1 MLPGL
6 PTSFCKK
13 FSAGHKF
20 CGILYGVV
28 ETDNALSMH
37 LSTTKNTSFSR
48 SLLAGIVCGIL
59 AGILNVAYTMFYRK
73 ATDFNTYKVVE
84 PLLIFIAF
92 PLLFVIAGFIFFE
105 MVENIRKG
113 RLYFTILSLVMM
125 AIALIFGLR
134 PLEKGIGDLLFG
146 IILITGLL
154 VSLLLPFLATHP
166 KIFMDKEE
174 LSESTDS

>member
-1 MLPGL
+1 
-6 PTSFCKK
+6 
-13 FSAGHKF
+13 
-20 CGILYGVV
+20 
-28 ETDNALSMH
+28 MH
-37 LSTTKNTSFSR
+37 LAATKNTSFSR

-59 AGILNVAYTMFYRK
+59 AAILNLAYTTFYRK
-73 ATDFNTYKVVE
+73 ATDFTSFKVVE

-105 MVENIRKG
+105 MVENIKKG
-113 RLYFTILSLVMM
+113 RLYFTILSLLMM
-125 AIALIFGLR
+125 GVALVFGLR
-134 PLEKGIGDLLFG
+134 QLDKGIGDLLFG

>member
-1 MLPGL
+1 
-6 PTSFCKK
+6 
-13 FSAGHKF
+13 
-20 CGILYGVV
+20 
-28 ETDNALSMH
+28 MH
-37 LSTTKNTSFSR
+37 LAATKNTSFSR

-59 AGILNVAYTMFYRK
+59 AAILNLAYTTFYRK
-73 ATDFNTYKVVE
+73 ATDFTSFKVVE

-105 MVENIRKG
+105 MVENIKKG
-113 RLYFTILSLVMM
+113 RLYFTVLSLVMM
-125 AIALIFGLR
+125 GVALVFGLR
-134 PLEKGIGDLLFG
+134 QLDKGIGDLLFG

>member
-1 MLPGL
+1 VH
-6 PTSFCKK
+6 
-13 FSAGHKF
+13 SA
-20 CGILYGVV
+20 
-28 ETDNALSMH
+28 S
-37 LSTTKNTSFSR
+37 SKNTSFSR

-59 AGILNVAYTMFYRK
+59 AAILNLVYTVYYRK
-73 ATDFNTYKVVE
+73 VTDFTGYKVVE

-113 RLYFTILSLVMM
+113 RLYFTVLSLVMM

-134 PLEKGIGDLLFG
+134 QLERGIGDLLFG
-146 IILITGLL
+146 ITLITGLI

-174 LSESTDS
+174 LAESTDS

>member
-1 MLPGL
+1 
-6 PTSFCKK
+6 
-13 FSAGHKF
+13 
-20 CGILYGVV
+20 
-28 ETDNALSMH
+28 MH
-37 LSTTKNTSFSR
+37 LASTKNTSFSR
-48 SLLAGIVCGIL
+48 SLLAGIICGIL
-59 AGILNVAYTMFYRK
+59 AAILNLAYTTFYRR
-73 ATDFNTYKVVE
+73 ATDFTSFKVVE

-105 MVENIRKG
+105 MVENIKKG

-125 AIALIFGLR
+125 GVALVFGLR
-134 PLEKGIGDLLFG
+134 QLDKGIGDLLFG

>member
-1 MLPGL
+1 
-6 PTSFCKK
+6 
-13 FSAGHKF
+13 
-20 CGILYGVV
+20 
-28 ETDNALSMH
+28 MH
-37 LSTTKNTSFSR
+37 LAATKNTSFSR

-59 AGILNVAYTMFYRK
+59 AAILNLAYTTFYRK
-73 ATDFNTYKVVE
+73 ATDFTSFKVVE

-105 MVENIRKG
+105 MVENMRKG

-125 AIALIFGLR
+125 GVALVFGLR
-134 PLEKGIGDLLFG
+134 QLNKGIGDLLFG

>member
-1 MLPGL
+1 
-6 PTSFCKK
+6 
-13 FSAGHKF
+13 
-20 CGILYGVV
+20 
-28 ETDNALSMH
+28 MH
-37 LSTTKNTSFSR
+37 LAATKNTSFSR

-59 AGILNVAYTMFYRK
+59 AAILNLAYTTFYRK
-73 ATDFNTYKVVE
+73 ATDFTSFKVVE

-105 MVENIRKG
+105 MVENIKKG
-113 RLYFTILSLVMM
+113 RLYFTILSLLMM
-125 AIALIFGLR
+125 GVALVFGLR
-134 PLEKGIGDLLFG
+134 QLNKGIGDLLFG

>member
-1 MLPGL
+1 
-6 PTSFCKK
+6 
-13 FSAGHKF
+13 
-20 CGILYGVV
+20 
-28 ETDNALSMH
+28 MH
-37 LSTTKNTSFSR
+37 LASAKNTSFSR

-59 AGILNVAYTMFYRK
+59 AAILNLVYTTFYRK
-73 ATDFNTYKVVE
+73 ATDYTSFKVVE

-105 MVENIRKG
+105 MVENIKKG
-113 RLYFTILSLVMM
+113 RLYSTILSLVMM
-125 AIALIFGLR
+125 GVALVFGLR
-134 PLEKGIGDLLFG
+134 QLDKGIGDLLFG

>member
-1 MLPGL
+1 LWL
-6 PTSFCKK
+6 C
-13 FSAGHKF
+13 
-20 CGILYGVV
+20 YVV
-28 ETDNALSMH
+28 EVKQECVTMRLAA
-37 LSTTKNTSFSR
+37 TKNTSFSR

-59 AGILNVAYTMFYRK
+59 AAILNLAYTTFYRR
-73 ATDFNTYKVVE
+73 ATDFTSFKVVE

-105 MVENIRKG
+105 MVENIKKG

-125 AIALIFGLR
+125 GVALVFGLR
-134 PLEKGIGDLLFG
+134 QLDKGIGDLLFG

>member
-1 MLPGL
+1 
-6 PTSFCKK
+6 
-13 FSAGHKF
+13 
-20 CGILYGVV
+20 
-28 ETDNALSMH
+28 MH
-37 LSTTKNTSFSR
+37 LSAAKNTSFSR

-59 AGILNVAYTMFYRK
+59 AAILNIAYTVFYRK
-73 ATDFNTYKVVE
+73 ATDFTAYKVVE

-134 PLEKGIGDLLFG
+134 PLEEGNWRSFVWYNINNGPFGFSFTSFSCNSSKDLHGQRGAFG
-146 IILITGLL
+146 KYRLLILR
-154 VSLLLPFLATHP
+154 
-166 KIFMDKEE
+166 
-174 LSESTDS
+174 

>member
-1 MLPGL
+1 
-6 PTSFCKK
+6 
-13 FSAGHKF
+13 
-20 CGILYGVV
+20 
-28 ETDNALSMH
+28 MH
-37 LSTTKNTSFSR
+37 LASAKNTSFSR
-48 SLLAGIVCGIL
+48 SLLAGIICGIL
-59 AGILNVAYTMFYRK
+59 AAILNLAYTAFYRR
-73 ATDFNTYKVVE
+73 ATDFTSFKVVE

-105 MVENIRKG
+105 MVENIKKG

-125 AIALIFGLR
+125 GVALVFGLR
-134 PLEKGIGDLLFG
+134 QLDKGIGDLLFG

>member
-1 MLPGL
+1 
-6 PTSFCKK
+6 
-13 FSAGHKF
+13 
-20 CGILYGVV
+20 
-28 ETDNALSMH
+28 MH
-37 LSTTKNTSFSR
+37 LAATKNTSFSR

-59 AGILNVAYTMFYRK
+59 AAILNLAYTTFYRK
-73 ATDFNTYKVVE
+73 ATDFTSFKVVE

-105 MVENIRKG
+105 MVENMRKG

-125 AIALIFGLR
+125 GVALVFGLR
-134 PLEKGIGDLLFG
+134 QLDKGIGDLLFG

>member
-1 MLPGL
+1 
-6 PTSFCKK
+6 
-13 FSAGHKF
+13 
-20 CGILYGVV
+20 
-28 ETDNALSMH
+28 MH
-37 LSTTKNTSFSR
+37 LSSAKNTSFSR

>member
-1 MLPGL
+1 
-6 PTSFCKK
+6 
-13 FSAGHKF
+13 
-20 CGILYGVV
+20 
-28 ETDNALSMH
+28 MH
-37 LSTTKNTSFSR
+37 LAATKNTSFSR
-48 SLLAGIVCGIL
+48 SLLAGIVCGTL
-59 AGILNVAYTMFYRK
+59 AAILNLAYTTFYRK
-73 ATDFNTYKVVE
+73 ATDFTSFKVVE

-105 MVENIRKG
+105 MVENIKKG

-125 AIALIFGLR
+125 GVALVFGLR
-134 PLEKGIGDLLFG
+134 QLDKGIGDLLFG

>member
-1 MLPGL
+1 LWH
-6 PTSFCKK
+6 FQFVRYIKK
-13 FSAGHKF
+13 YAP
-20 CGILYGVV
+20 V
-28 ETDNALSMH
+28 H
-37 LSTTKNTSFSR
+37 LASSKNTSFSR

-59 AGILNVAYTMFYRK
+59 AAILNLVYTVYYRK
-73 ATDFNTYKVVE
+73 VTDFTGYKVVE

-113 RLYFTILSLVMM
+113 RLYFTVLSLVMM

-134 PLEKGIGDLLFG
+134 QLERGIGDLLFG
-146 IILITGLL
+146 ITLITGLI

-174 LSESTDS
+174 LAESTDS

>member
-1 MLPGL
+1 
-6 PTSFCKK
+6 
-13 FSAGHKF
+13 
-20 CGILYGVV
+20 
-28 ETDNALSMH
+28 MH
-37 LSTTKNTSFSR
+37 LAATKNTSFSR

-59 AGILNVAYTMFYRK
+59 AAILNLAYTTFYRK
-73 ATDFNTYKVVE
+73 ATDFTSFKVVE

-105 MVENIRKG
+105 MVENIKKG

-125 AIALIFGLR
+125 GVALVFGLR
-134 PLEKGIGDLLFG
+134 QLNKGIGDLLFG

>member
-1 MLPGL
+1 
-6 PTSFCKK
+6 
-13 FSAGHKF
+13 
-20 CGILYGVV
+20 
-28 ETDNALSMH
+28 MH
-37 LSTTKNTSFSR
+37 LAATKNTSFSR

-59 AGILNVAYTMFYRK
+59 AAILNLAYTTFYRK
-73 ATDFNTYKVVE
+73 ATDFTSFKVVE

-105 MVENIRKG
+105 MVENIKKG

-125 AIALIFGLR
+125 GVALVFGLR
-134 PLEKGIGDLLFG
+134 QLDKGIGDLLFG

>member
-1 MLPGL
+1 MAFHIVDEVKML
-6 PTSFCKK
+6 
-13 FSAGHKF
+13 
-20 CGILYGVV
+20 V
-28 ETDNALSMH
+28 MH
-37 LSTTKNTSFSR
+37 LAATKNTSFSR

-59 AGILNVAYTMFYRK
+59 AAILNVVYTVFYRK
-73 ATDFNTYKVVE
+73 ATDFTAYKVVE

-113 RLYFTILSLVMM
+113 RVYFTILSLIMM
-125 AIALIFGLR
+125 GVALLFGLR
-134 PLEKGIGDLLFG
+134 QLEKGIGDLLFG

-174 LSESTDS
+174 LSESIDS

>member
-1 MLPGL
+1 
-6 PTSFCKK
+6 
-13 FSAGHKF
+13 
-20 CGILYGVV
+20 
-28 ETDNALSMH
+28 MH
-37 LSTTKNTSFSR
+37 LAATKNTSFSR

-59 AGILNVAYTMFYRK
+59 AAILNVAYTVLYRR
-73 ATDFNTYKVVE
+73 AADFNAYKVVE

-105 MVENIRKG
+105 MVENIKKG
-113 RLYFTILSLVMM
+113 RSYFTILSLVMM

-134 PLEKGIGDLLFG
+134 ALEKGIGYLLFG

-174 LSESTDS
+174 LSESIDS

>member
-1 MLPGL
+1 
-6 PTSFCKK
+6 
-13 FSAGHKF
+13 
-20 CGILYGVV
+20 
-28 ETDNALSMH
+28 MH
-37 LSTTKNTSFSR
+37 LASKKNTSFSR

-59 AGILNVAYTMFYRK
+59 AAILNLVFTVFYRK
-73 ATDFNTYKVVE
+73 ATDFAAYKVVE

-125 AIALIFGLR
+125 AIALVFGLR
-134 PLEKGIGDLLFG
+134 QLERGIGDLLFG

-166 KIFMDKEE
+166 KIFMDSEE

>member
-1 MLPGL
+1 
-6 PTSFCKK
+6 
-13 FSAGHKF
+13 
-20 CGILYGVV
+20 
-28 ETDNALSMH
+28 MH
-37 LSTTKNTSFSR
+37 LAATKNTSFSR

-59 AGILNVAYTMFYRK
+59 AAILNLAYTTFYRK
-73 ATDFNTYKVVE
+73 ATDFTSFKVVE

-105 MVENIRKG
+105 MVENMKKG

-125 AIALIFGLR
+125 GVALVFGLR
-134 PLEKGIGDLLFG
+134 QLDKGIGDLLFG

>member
-1 MLPGL
+1 
-6 PTSFCKK
+6 
-13 FSAGHKF
+13 
-20 CGILYGVV
+20 
-28 ETDNALSMH
+28 
-37 LSTTKNTSFSR
+37 
-48 SLLAGIVCGIL
+48 LAGIVCGIL
-59 AGILNVAYTMFYRK
+59 AAILNLAYTTFYRK
-73 ATDFNTYKVVE
+73 ATDFTSFKVVE

-105 MVENIRKG
+105 MVENMRKG

-125 AIALIFGLR
+125 GVALVFGLR
-134 PLEKGIGDLLFG
+134 QLDKGIGDLLFG

>member
-1 MLPGL
+1 
-6 PTSFCKK
+6 
-13 FSAGHKF
+13 
-20 CGILYGVV
+20 
-28 ETDNALSMH
+28 MH
-37 LSTTKNTSFSR
+37 LAATKNTSFSR
-48 SLLAGIVCGIL
+48 SLLAGIVCGLL
-59 AGILNVAYTMFYRK
+59 AAILNLAYTTFYRK
-73 ATDFNTYKVVE
+73 ATDFTSFKVVE

-105 MVENIRKG
+105 MVENIKKG

-125 AIALIFGLR
+125 GVALVFGLR
-134 PLEKGIGDLLFG
+134 QLDKGIGDLLFG

>member
-1 MLPGL
+1 
-6 PTSFCKK
+6 
-13 FSAGHKF
+13 
-20 CGILYGVV
+20 
-28 ETDNALSMH
+28 MH
-37 LSTTKNTSFSR
+37 LASSKNTSFSR

-59 AGILNVAYTMFYRK
+59 AAILNLVYTVYYRK
-73 ATDFNTYKVVE
+73 VTDFKGYKVVE

-113 RLYFTILSLVMM
+113 RLYFTVLSLVMM

-134 PLEKGIGDLLFG
+134 QLERGIGELLFG
-146 IILITGLL
+146 ITLITGLI

-174 LSESTDS
+174 LAESTDS

>member
-1 MLPGL
+1 
-6 PTSFCKK
+6 
-13 FSAGHKF
+13 
-20 CGILYGVV
+20 
-28 ETDNALSMH
+28 MH
-37 LSTTKNTSFSR
+37 LAATKNTSFSR

-59 AGILNVAYTMFYRK
+59 AAILNLAYTTFYRK
-73 ATDFNTYKVVE
+73 ATDFTSFKVVE

-105 MVENIRKG
+105 MVENIKKG

-125 AIALIFGLR
+125 GVALIFGLR
-134 PLEKGIGDLLFG
+134 QLDKGIGDLLFG

>member
-1 MLPGL
+1 
-6 PTSFCKK
+6 
-13 FSAGHKF
+13 
-20 CGILYGVV
+20 V
-28 ETDNALSMH
+28 H
-37 LSTTKNTSFSR
+37 LASSKNTSFSR

-59 AGILNVAYTMFYRK
+59 AAILNLVYTVYYRK
-73 ATDFNTYKVVE
+73 VTDFTGYKVVE

-113 RLYFTILSLVMM
+113 RLYFTVLSLVMM

-134 PLEKGIGDLLFG
+134 QLERGIGDLLFG
-146 IILITGLL
+146 IILITGLI

-174 LSESTDS
+174 LAESTDS

>member
-1 MLPGL
+1 
-6 PTSFCKK
+6 
-13 FSAGHKF
+13 
-20 CGILYGVV
+20 
-28 ETDNALSMH
+28 MH
-37 LSTTKNTSFSR
+37 LAATKNTSFSR

-59 AGILNVAYTMFYRK
+59 AAILNLAYTTFYRK
-73 ATDFNTYKVVE
+73 ATDLTSFKVVE

-105 MVENIRKG
+105 MVENIKKG

-125 AIALIFGLR
+125 GVALVFGLR
-134 PLEKGIGDLLFG
+134 QLDKGIGDLLFG